1 MRITASAIALQSE
14 RQAFTLSRAEMR
26 VRSNAAAGESAPPA
40 PAPAVPAAAGADPGP
55 DPQMREHDILL
66 LALLVEYLT
75 GREVRIARV
84 DLAAPEGI
92 DAAPPAAQTPRMWPA
107 STIESVSISY
117 REEERT
123 RFRAAG
129 EVQTADGR
137 RIAFALDLRM
147 ERSLSLEASTSR
159 APVQQKDPLVINLRG
174 GAASLTERAYRFDLD
189 ADGDAERIAFATGGS
204 AFLAIDR
211 DGNGRIGDGRELFGA
226 LTGDGFAELARYD
239 ADGNGFIDE
248 GDPVFSRLL
257 AWSRAADGSEQLA
270 SVASLGVGA
279 IHLGGVDT
287 RFALEGAGNSA
298 LGTVRQTGVFLR
310 EDGSA
315 GTLQQVDLVV

>member
-1 MRITASAIALQSE
+1 MRITASAIALGSE
-14 RQAFTLSRAEMR
+14 RSASTLSRTE
-26 VRSNAAAGESAPPA
+26 VRLRADPVAPEPVPRA
-40 PAPAVPAAAGADPGP
+40 PAATTPAAAGAGPGL
-55 DPQMREHDILL
+55 DPQMKEQDILL

-75 GREVRIARV
+75 GREVRIARL

-92 DAAPPAAQTPRMWPA
+92 DTAASPAEAPMMLPA
-107 STIESVSISY
+107 SSIESVSVSL

-147 ERSLSLEASTSR
+147 ERSLSLEASASR

-174 GAASLTERAYRFDLD
+174 GAAALGERAYRFDLD
-189 ADGDAERIAFATGGS
+189 ADGEAERIAFVTGGS

-239 ADGNGFIDE
+239 SDGNGFIDE

-257 AWSRAADGSEQLA
+257 AWSRAADGSERLEP
-270 SVASLGVGA
+270 VASLGVGA
-279 IHLGGVDT
+279 IYLGAVDT
-287 RFALEGAGNSA
+287 RFALEGAGA
-298 LGTVRQTGVFLR
+298 APLGTIRQTGVFLR
-310 EDGSA
+310 EDGST